1 MEAHY
6 GDDSIMAQSSD
17 GRQTLPDLEP
27 QVLRKLTARIVPF
40 VIALYFVSFLNRVN
54 VGFAALTMNRDLG
67 LNAQMF
73 GIGAGIFFVGYL
85 LFGLPSNLLLHRV
98 GARRMVT
105 LMMLVWGVLS
115 GATAFITG
123 PYSFYAMRFAV
134 GLAEAGFFP
143 GIILYLSF
151 WFPARHR
158 AGVIALF
165 MAAAPISNMIGAP
178 VSGTILGMNGSLHLH
193 GWQWLFLL
201 EAAPTVLLG
210 VASFFFLTDRPEQAR
225 WLKAEER
232 TWLVTEM
239 QHELAA
245 RTTPRSIRVWPALCN
260 PRVLGLSLAYF
271 GTSTGLYA
279 VSIFAPLFLS
289 RFGFSYLQ
297 LGLLTAIP
305 NVIAVV
311 GMVLW
316 ARSSDRRNER
326 TLHCAI
332 ACAAAAA
339 GMLLAGYSG
348 SAFLLIVGL
357 SLAAF
362 GINAAKPP
370 LWSMPTQFL
379 SGPAAAA
386 AIALINAIGN
396 VGGVLGPIVIGG
408 LKARTG
414 SYSGGMIYV
423 AATLLLSS
431 IVVLFAAPKAAARS
445 E

>member
-1 MEAHY
+1 MIPS
-6 GDDSIMAQSSD
+6 DSL
-17 GRQTLPDLEP
+17 RPPLPDLEP
-27 QVLRKLTARIVPF
+27 QVLKKITARILPF
-40 VIALYFVSFLNRVN
+40 VVALYFVSFLNRVN

-67 LNAQMF
+67 LNSEMF
-73 GIGAGIFFVGYL
+73 GVGAGIFFVGYL
-85 LFGLPSNLLLHRV
+85 LFGLPSNLLLDRI
-98 GARRMVT
+98 GARRMVAS
-105 LMMLVWGVLS
+105 MMLAWGVLS
-115 GATAFITG
+115 GATAFVTG

-143 GIILYLSF
+143 GIILYLGY

-165 MAAAPISNMIGAP
+165 MAAAPISNLVGAP
-178 VSGTILGMNGSLHLH
+178 ISGAILGMNGFLHLK

-210 VASFFFLTDRPEQAR
+210 VVSFFFLTDRPDQAH

-232 TWLVTEM
+232 TWLVAEM
-239 QHELAA
+239 ARELAG
-245 RTTPRSIRVWPALCN
+245 RSSRSAIRVWPALCN
-260 PRVLGLSLAYF
+260 PRILGLSLAYF

-279 VSIFAPLFLS
+279 VSIWTPLFLS

-305 NVIAVV
+305 NLVAIV

-316 ARSSDRRNER
+316 ARSSDRRRER

-332 ACAAAAA
+332 ACFAAAA
-339 GMLLAGYSG
+339 GMGLAGYSG
-348 SAFLLIVGL
+348 SAFLLIAGL

-362 GINAAKPP
+362 GIDAAKPP
-370 LWSMPTQFL
+370 LWSMPTEFL

-386 AIALINAIGN
+386 AIALINA
-396 VGGVLGPIVIGG
+396 VGSLGGTVGPIVIGR
-408 LKARTG
+408 LKAQTG

-431 IVVLFAAPKAAARS
+431 VVVLFAAPKPAARIH
-445 E
+445 

>member
-1 MEAHY
+1 MAH
-6 GDDSIMAQSSD
+6 SSAH
-17 GRQTLPDLEP
+17 QPPVSDLEP
-27 QVLRKLTARIVPF
+27 QVLRKITARIVPF
-40 VIALYFVSFLNRVN
+40 VVALYFVSFLNRVN

-67 LNAQMF
+67 LSAQMF
-73 GIGAGIFFVGYL
+73 GVGAGIFFVGYL
-85 LFGLPSNLLLHRV
+85 LFGLPSNLLLDRV
-98 GARRMVT
+98 GARRMVA
-105 LMMLVWGVLS
+105 LMMLLWGVLS
-115 GATAFITG
+115 GATAFVTG

-143 GIILYLSF
+143 GIILYLGY

-165 MAAAPISNMIGAP
+165 MAAAPISNMVGAP
-178 VSGTILGMNGSLHLH
+178 ISGAILGMNGILHLR

-210 VASFFFLTDRPEQAR
+210 VVSFFFLTDRPEQAR
-225 WLKAEER
+225 WLSPAER
-232 TWLVTEM
+232 TWLVAEM
-239 QHELAA
+239 ARELAG
-245 RTTPRSIRVWPALCN
+245 RTSRSAIRVWPALCN
-260 PRVLGLSLAYF
+260 LRVLGLALAYF

-279 VSIFAPLFLS
+279 VSIWTPLFLS
-289 RFGFSYLQ
+289 RFGFSYMK

-305 NVIAVV
+305 NVIAIV

-326 TLHCAI
+326 MFHCSI

-339 GMLLAGYSG
+339 GMLLAGYST
-348 SAFLLIVGL
+348 SAALLIVGL

-362 GINAAKPP
+362 GIDAAKPP
-370 LWSMPTQFL
+370 LWSMPTEFL

-386 AIALINAIGN
+386 AIALINA
-396 VGGVLGPIVIGG
+396 VGSLGGTVGPIVIGR
-408 LKARTG
+408 LKAQTG

-431 IVVLFAAPKAAARS
+431 IVVLFAAPRRTAPPA
-445 E
+445 